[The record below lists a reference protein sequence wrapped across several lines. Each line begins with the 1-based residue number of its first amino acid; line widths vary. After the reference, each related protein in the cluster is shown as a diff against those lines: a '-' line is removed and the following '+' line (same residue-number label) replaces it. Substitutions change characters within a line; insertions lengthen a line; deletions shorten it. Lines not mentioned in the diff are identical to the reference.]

1 MAYDYGMGA
10 PPAGYT
16 WESGGMSGPFLAAIP
31 GYAAKK
37 AAAAKASATTSSP
50 VTAKA
55 AAKKSSVATKKSTP
69 VSPVD
74 EKYSGHKSSS
84 APVKKVAS
92 VSSAAPKTS
101 GTTSMARIT
110 SSPSS
115 SVAKTGSSYVD
126 RSPDLAG
133 AWKMIEAR
141 QTGADM
147 SGFPM
152 HGTMTPAQQAD
163 YWIKRGATSKEAFG
177 QAHAK
182 EDMQLKTGTYKGA
195 TKYTPGSD
203 AWKTLF
209 TSTPGQFGATENYGD
224 RVSTAGAPQTR
235 WEMFSPTDPAPSGG
249 GGGSSF
255 AGDTAGGTAP
265 TASSIT
271 QNSTQQEIDE
281 VMASVMKQGTVEM
294 NMASL
299 TDEMD
304 LSNKIVEMLDMNS
317 PLFKSART
325 KALQAMA
332 KRGMVNSSIADEAV
346 MNAIL
351 EVAIPIAQAE
361 VNALQTNL
369 YYNTDWTNQQKSAA
383 NTYYYEQMQQK
394 LAGALNFKLNKMIQS
409 HQAWGKYG
417 DWIFG
422 LGTMPG
428 MDPGAIDWTMGALPK
443 L

>member
-1 MAYDYGMGA
+1 MAKSYAAWKARAQQLGWAADQY
-10 PPAGYT
+10 
-16 WESGGMSGPFLAAIP
+16 SLAAYKGTPHFRQGGDIS
-31 GYAAKK
+31 A
-37 AAAAKASATTSSP
+37 ATTSSP
-50 VTAKA
+50 
-55 AAKKSSVATKKSTP
+55 AKKTVATKKSTP

-74 EKYSGHKSSS
+74 EKYPGHKSSS

-126 RSPDLAG
+126 LSPDLAS
-133 AWKMIEAR
+133 AWRMIDAR
-141 QTGADM
+141 LAGRPVPGSDAF
-147 SGFPM
+147 GL
-152 HGTMTPAQQAD
+152 TPAQQAD

-255 AGDTAGGTAP
+255 AGDTAGGAAP

-394 LAGALNFKLNKMIQS
+394 LAGSINFKLNQMVQS

>member
-1 MAYDYGMGA
+1 MPDSRSPGPGWVYKTYGG
-10 PPAGYT
+10 PHGDVYR
-16 WESGGMSGPFLAAIP
+16 WERDPS
-31 GYAAKK
+31 Y
-37 AAAAKASATTSSP
+37 KASSATSAATTSS
-50 VTAKA
+50 A
-55 AAKKSSVATKKSTP
+55 STKKSTAKKKRTAAP
-69 VSPVD
+69 VGKDAFEASAV
-74 EKYSGHKSSS
+74 
-84 APVKKVAS
+84 APVKRVAS
-92 VSSAAPKTS
+92 VSSAAPTTA

-126 RSPDLAG
+126 RSPDLAS
-133 AWKMIEAR
+133 AWGMIDAR
-141 QTGADM
+141 LAGRPVPGSDAF
-147 SGFPM
+147 GL
-152 HGTMTPAQQAD
+152 TPAQQAD

-203 AWKTLF
+203 AWKTAF
-209 TSTPGQFGATENYGD
+209 SSKPGQYGSAADYGD
-224 RVSTAGAPQTR
+224 RVSTVGAPMTR
-235 WEMFSPTDPAPSGG
+235 WELFSPTDPAPSGG

-255 AGDTAGGTAP
+255 AGDTEETTGEVT
-265 TASSIT
+265 SSIT
-271 QNSTQQEIDE
+271 EDTSQAEIDE
-281 VMASVMKQGTVEM
+281 IMDSVINANSRSGVTTMDLASM
-294 NMASL
+294 

-422 LGTMPG
+422 LGTTPG

-443 L
+443 LG

>member
-1 MAYDYGMGA
+1 
-10 PPAGYT
+10 
-16 WESGGMSGPFLAAIP
+16 
-31 GYAAKK
+31 
-37 AAAAKASATTSSP
+37 
-50 VTAKA
+50 
-55 AAKKSSVATKKSTP
+55 
-69 VSPVD
+69 
-74 EKYSGHKSSS
+74 
-84 APVKKVAS
+84 
-92 VSSAAPKTS
+92 
-101 GTTSMARIT
+101 
-110 SSPSS
+110 
-115 SVAKTGSSYVD
+115 
-126 RSPDLAG
+126 
-133 AWKMIEAR
+133 
-141 QTGADM
+141 
-147 SGFPM
+147 
-152 HGTMTPAQQAD
+152 
-163 YWIKRGATSKEAFG
+163 
-177 QAHAK
+177 
-182 EDMQLKTGTYKGA
+182 
-195 TKYTPGSD
+195 
-203 AWKTLF
+203 
-209 TSTPGQFGATENYGD
+209 
-224 RVSTAGAPQTR
+224 
-235 WEMFSPTDPAPSGG
+235 MFSPTDPAPSGG

-255 AGDTAGGTAP
+255 AGDTEETTGEVT
-265 TASSIT
+265 SSIT
-271 QNSTQQEIDE
+271 EDTSQAEIDE
-281 VMASVMKQGTVEM
+281 IMDSVINANSRSGVTTMDLASM
-294 NMASL
+294 

-422 LGTMPG
+422 LGTTPG

-443 L
+443 LG